1 MRRRLPGPSITVRHD
16 APRCA
21 ARTTA
26 KLPTKPDVLSSLSR
40 YTGSLV
46 RRAQQRH
53 VAIWLSEV
61 STEITSV
68 QFAALAVLQQTPGI
82 NQRQLG
88 DELDLDRSTIADLV
102 ARMVR
107 NGLIERS
114 DDPDDRRSNVLS
126 LTAAGKK
133 QFATLRP
140 RVDDLERILSAALTL
155 QESAELRR
163 LLSVMLSEHAWG
175 DGSE

>member
-1 MRRRLPGPSITVRHD
+1 
-16 APRCA
+16 
-21 ARTTA
+21 
-26 KLPTKPDVLSSLSR
+26 LPTKFDDSNALAK

-53 VAIWLSEV
+53 MAVWLSEV
-61 STEITSV
+61 SAELTSV
-68 QFAALAVLQQTPGI
+68 QYAAMVVLQQAPGV

-107 NGLIERS
+107 NGLIERT
-114 DDPDDRRSNVLS
+114 DDQADKRSYILF

-133 QFATLRP
+133 QLATLRP
-140 RVDDLERILSAALTL
+140 RVASADRILTAALTP
-155 QESAELRR
+155 QESSELRR
-163 LLSVMLSEHAWG
+163 LLSALLSER
-175 DGSE
+175 S